1 VQGVVLN
8 AATGQPLPRVLVKV
22 EDTGALTDGEGRF
35 EIPGVPVGLQTITAT
50 KPGFRGQGSSYR
62 GFDSNAYHLVR
73 VADKMPEL
81 SFSLA
86 PTNTLSGHVT
96 LSTGDPAVG
105 IGIQLLRQS
114 VEDGRANW
122 NLMDV
127 HPTNPEGEYRFAGLE
142 DGTYLAMTLPAFD
155 NDLTAPSAQSPH
167 APLQLPGY
175 PIAFFADA
183 ADAAGASRIPLAG
196 GQQGTANFTLA
207 LSPFH
212 AIAITVA
219 KPRAASHWQFTSSLQ
234 DRSGQKLNYPLL
246 YDEKSST
253 FRAYLPDGS
262 YTLTVEGNNLEGPER
277 DDLPLSRQRNRPA
290 TSSPTCAS
298 CSPPTLPRPSGCATS
313 RRRPHG
319 RPAHAT
325 EVDSTQRTSRPP
337 WASGSSAPAA
347 ATTRKTPTFPMPTS
361 CN

>member
-1 VQGVVLN
+1 MRTRLLAALALGVALLAPASLPAQSSAFTSHWMFEDSPALGEPLPDPSQDSGQAAANPAAGLRITVQGVVLN

-35 EIPGVPVGLQTITAT
+35 EIPGVPAGLQTITAT

-155 NDLTAPSAQSPH
+155 NDLTACTAPVARLPH
-167 APLQLPGY
+167 RLFCGRGRCRRRQP
-175 PIAFFADA
+175 
-183 ADAAGASRIPLAG
+183 
-196 GQQGTANFTLA
+196 
-207 LSPFH
+207 H
-212 AIAITVA
+212 
-219 KPRAASHWQFTSSLQ
+219 
-234 DRSGQKLNYPLL
+234 
-246 YDEKSST
+246 ST
-253 FRAYLPDGS
+253 
-262 YTLTVEGNNLEGPER
+262 
-277 DDLPLSRQRNRPA
+277 
-290 TSSPTCAS
+290 
-298 CSPPTLPRPSGCATS
+298 
-313 RRRPHG
+313 RRRPAGHG
-319 RPAHAT
+319 QLHPRAQPFSRYRHYRSQAPRREPLAIHVLT
-325 EVDSTQRTSRPP
+325 PGPLRTK
-337 WASGSSAPAA
+337 AELPAA
-347 ATTRKTPTFPMPTS
+347 LRRKKLDLPRLS
-361 CN
+361 SRRLLHADRGGKQS